1 MMLKR
6 EKIYFLVRFAEK
18 RLCLEAG
25 DGTQGF
31 WQSLFEVP
39 NVGHDVEEGKDIFS
53 CEICGKEFRNEGSLA
68 QHKPIH
74 RINTTCELCGTTLSR
89 VQHYRRHMRTVHN
102 VDPNSILNPDDGD
115 LALSILPISQ
125 QDSNVTQNH

>member
-1 MMLKR
+1 M
-6 EKIYFLVRFAEK
+6 E
-18 RLCLEAG
+18 
-25 DGTQGF
+25 D
-31 WQSLFEVP
+31 
-39 NVGHDVEEGKDIFS
+39 GKDIFS

-102 VDPNSILNPDDGD
+102 VDPKSLSPEGDVD
-115 LALSILPISQ
+115 LALSILPFSNESQ
-125 QDSNVTQNH
+125 HNEPESVQP